1 MGFAIPDNQPA
12 PPPDYL
18 PPNKILAATLASV
31 VENDRFTFATRRR
44 LLASIPY
51 FQTATTVTRAFEF
64 TAKTL
69 YTSSGN
75 IVIACS
81 GKNVDIEL
89 SAVVAGVAT
98 TVSLAATFDAEVGYI
113 GSVAPNAYETF
124 RIKITPNNAP
134 ALAVVNGI
142 YIFEQRLDAAELPT
156 I

>member
-12 PPPDYL
+12 PPNNYL
-18 PPNKILAATLASV
+18 PPNLILAESLASV
-31 VENDRFTFATRRR
+31 VENDRFIFATRRR
-44 LLASIPY
+44 LLASIP
-51 FQTATTVTRAFEF
+51 FFVTATTVTRAFEF

-81 GKNVDIEL
+81 GANADITLE
-89 SAVVAGVAT
+89 AINAGVST

-113 GSVAPNAYETF
+113 GSVAPNAYEYF
-124 RIKITPNNAP
+124 RITIAPNAAP
-134 ALAVVNGI
+134 ASAVVNGI

>member
-75 IVIACS
+75 IVFVAS
-81 GKNVDIEL
+81 GINADIEL
-89 SAVVAGVAT
+89 SAVVAGDASTIDLGV
-98 TVSLAATFDAEVGYI
+98 TFETNVGFI
-113 GSVAPNAYETF
+113 AGVAPDAYETF

-134 ALAVVNGI
+134 EVAVVYGI